1 MTAIEPAVH
10 LATEQANS
18 QSVESDAYK
27 RVFAR
32 MHAATRRS
40 SNVERSL
47 REARLD
53 ALAALVHDNAERFV
67 EAISADFGHRSA
79 HETRLLELFPSLESI
94 RHNRSHVGTWMKP
107 QRKSPSIW
115 FRPGRARIIPQP
127 LGVVGIIVPWNYP
140 LFLAVSP
147 LAAALAAGNRVLIK
161 MSEFT
166 PRTGELLAELV
177 AKYFAAEDVSVVLGD
192 ATVGADFARLPFDH
206 LLFTGST
213 KVGHDIMRM
222 AADNLTPVTLEL
234 GGKSPAIIG
243 PDYSLAKA
251 AERIMVGK
259 LLNAGQT
266 CIAPDYVLV
275 PAGREQAFIDAARAV
290 VARCFPELATTPDYT
305 AIVNDRHYQRLQG
318 YVADAQARG
327 AKIEPLSTANADPM
341 ARRLPPLALLNVDDG
356 MRVMQDEIFGP
367 LLPVLPYTDLD
378 AAIAYV
384 NEHPRPLA
392 LYCFENDAGRRDR
405 VLNETIAGGV
415 TVNDTIL
422 HIAQENL
429 PFGGVGPSGMGHY
442 HGIEGF
448 RTFSKQ
454 KAVFY
459 QSGLNGMSLFNPP
472 YGALFERLTRF
483 LMR

>member
-1 MTAIEPAVH
+1 MNAIEPAVRQ
-10 LATEQANS
+10 QAA
-18 QSVESDAYK
+18 DASAFK
-27 RVFAR
+27 RTFTA

-40 SNVERSL
+40 AVVERN
-47 REARLD
+47 RRQARLD
-53 ALAALVHDNAERFV
+53 ALIALVHDNAERFV
-67 EAISADFGHRSA
+67 TAISGDFGHRSA
-79 HETRLLELFPSLESI
+79 HETRLLELFPSLEAI
-94 RHNRSHVGTWMKP
+94 RHTRSHFGAWMKP
-107 QRKSPSIW
+107 QKKSASIW

-140 LFLAVSP
+140 LFLAISP
-147 LAAALAAGNRVLIK
+147 LAAALAAGNRVMIK

-177 AKYFAAEDVSVVLGD
+177 AKYFNAEDVSVVLGD
-192 ATVGADFARLPFDH
+192 ASVGADFARLPFDH

-234 GGKSPAIIG
+234 GGKSPAIVG
-243 PDYSLAKA
+243 PEYSMAKA

-275 PAGREQAFIDAARAV
+275 PAGHEQAFIEAARGV
-290 VARCFPELATTPDYT
+290 VAKCFPDMANTPDYT
-305 AIVNDRHYQRLQG
+305 AIVNDRHYQRLQA
-318 YVADAQARG
+318 YVADARERG
-327 AKIEPLSTANADPM
+327 AQIEPLSTALADDT
-341 ARRLPPLALLNVDDG
+341 RRKLPPLALLKVDDN

-367 LLPVLPYTDLD
+367 LLPVLPYKDLD

-384 NEHPRPLA
+384 NQHPRPLA
-392 LYCFENDAGRRDR
+392 LYYFGHDGAARDR
-405 VLNETIAGGV
+405 VLNETVAGGV
-415 TVNDTIL
+415 TINDTIL
-422 HIAQENL
+422 HIAQEEL

-442 HGIEGF
+442 HGVEGF

-459 QSGLNGMSLFNPP
+459 QSRLNGMSLFNPP
-472 YGALFERLTRF
+472 YGAMFERLTKF
-483 LMR
+483 LIR

>member
-1 MTAIEPAVH
+1 MN
-10 LATEQANS
+10 ATEPLAHQDADAAGFK
-18 QSVESDAYK
+18 SVFEA
-27 RVFAR
+27 
-32 MHAATRRS
+32 MHASTRRS
-40 SNVERSL
+40 PAVERN
-47 REARLD
+47 RRQARLD
-53 ALAALVHDNAERFV
+53 ALLALVHDNAERFV
-67 EAISADFGHRSA
+67 KAISADFGHRSA
-79 HETRLLELFPSLESI
+79 HETRLLELFPSLEAV
-94 RHNRSHVGTWMKP
+94 RHTRSHFGAWMKP
-107 QRKSPSIW
+107 QRKSASMW
-115 FRPGRARIIPQP
+115 FRPGRARIINQP

-140 LFLAVSP
+140 LFLAISP
-147 LAAALAAGNRVLIK
+147 LAAALAAGNRVMVK

-192 ATVGADFARLPFDH
+192 ASVGADFARLPFDH

-243 PDYSLAKA
+243 TDYPLARA

-275 PAGREQAFIDAARAV
+275 PAGREQAFVEAARAV
-290 VARCFPELATTPDYT
+290 VAKCFPDMANTPDYT

-318 YVADAQARG
+318 YLADAQERG
-327 AKIEPLSTANADPM
+327 ATIEPLSMAPAD
-341 ARRLPPLALLNVDDG
+341 ATRRKLPPLVLLNVDDG

-378 AAIAYV
+378 AAIAHV
-384 NEHPRPLA
+384 NQHPRPLA
-392 LYCFENDAGRRDR
+392 LYYFGNDSGPRDR
-405 VLNETIAGGV
+405 VLNETVAGGV
-415 TVNDTIL
+415 TINDTIL
-422 HIAQENL
+422 HIAQEEL

-448 RTFSKQ
+448 RTFTKQ

-459 QSGLNGMSLFNPP
+459 QSWLNGMSLFNPP
-472 YGALFERLTRF
+472 YGALFERLTKF
-483 LMR
+483 LIR

>member
-1 MTAIEPAVH
+1 MAA
-10 LATEQANS
+10 EQFAEAETVKN
-18 QSVESDAYK
+18 
-27 RVFAR
+27 VFER
-32 MHAATRRS
+32 MHAATRR
-40 SNVERSL
+40 NAQVERGA
-47 REARLD
+47 RQARLD

-67 EAISADFGHRSA
+67 TAISADFGHRSA

-94 RHNRSHVGTWMKP
+94 RHNRSHFGAWMKP
-107 QRKSPSIW
+107 RRTAPSIW
-115 FRPGRARIIPQP
+115 FRPGSARIIQQP

-147 LAAALAAGNRVLIK
+147 LAAALAAGNRVMVK

-177 AKYFAAEDVSVVLGD
+177 ARYFDADDVSVVLGD

-243 PDYSLAKA
+243 PDYSMEKA

-275 PAGREQAFIDAARAV
+275 PAGREQAFVDAARAV
-290 VARCFPELATTPDYT
+290 VAKCYPALAITEDYT

-318 YVADAQARG
+318 YVADAQTRG
-327 AKIEPLSTANADPM
+327 AKIEPLSMAAADD
-341 ARRLPPLALLNVDDG
+341 ARRKLPPLALLNVDDT

-367 LLPVLPYTDLD
+367 LLPVLPYQDLD

-384 NEHPRPLA
+384 NQRPRPLA

-405 VLNETIAGGV
+405 VLNETVAGGV
-415 TVNDTIL
+415 TINDTIL

-442 HGIEGF
+442 HGYEGF
-448 RTFSKQ
+448 KTFTKQ

-459 QSGLNGMSLFNPP
+459 QSRLNGMSLFNPP
-472 YGALFERLTRF
+472 YGALFERLTTF
-483 LMR
+483 LIR

>member
-1 MTAIEPAVH
+1 MNAIDPLLQAASAEVAEA
-10 LATEQANS
+10 ATFRRQF
-18 QSVESDAYK
+18 DAMY
-27 RVFAR
+27 
-32 MHAATRRS
+32 AATRRS
-40 SNVERSL
+40 AAVSCAKRQ
-47 REARLD
+47 ARLD
-53 ALAALVHDNAERFV
+53 ALFDLVHDNGDRFV

-79 HETRLLELFPSLESI
+79 HETRLLELFPSLEAV
-94 RHNRSHVGTWMKP
+94 RHTRSHFGGWMKP
-107 QRKSPSIW
+107 QARSPSIW
-115 FRPGRARIIPQP
+115 FRPGRARILMQP

-140 LFLAVSP
+140 LFLAISP
-147 LAAALAAGNRVLIK
+147 LAAALAAGNRVMVK

-166 PRTGELLAELV
+166 PRTGELLASLV
-177 AKYFAAEDVSVVLGD
+177 TRYFAPDDVTVVLGD
-192 ATVGADFARLPFDH
+192 AKVGADFARLPFDH

-234 GGKSPAIIG
+234 GGKSPAILG
-243 PDYSLAKA
+243 PDYPLEKA

-275 PAGREQAFIDAARAV
+275 PAGREQAFVAAARAV
-290 VARCFPELATTPDYT
+290 VAKCWPDPAGSPDYT
-305 AIVNDRHYQRLQG
+305 AIVNDRHFQRLQG
-318 YVADAQARG
+318 YVDDARERG
-327 AKIEPLSTANADPM
+327 AKIEPLSAAQANAGT
-341 ARRLPPLALLNVDDG
+341 RKLPPLALLGVSDD

-367 LLPVLPYTDLD
+367 LLPVLPYADLD

-384 NEHPRPLA
+384 NSHPRPLA
-392 LYCFENDAGRRDR
+392 LYHFENDSVRRDR
-405 VLNETIAGGV
+405 VLEETVAGGV

-448 RTFSKQ
+448 KTFTKQ

-459 QSGLNGMSLFNPP
+459 QSRLNGMSLFNPP

-483 LMR
+483 LLR

>member
-1 MTAIEPAVH
+1 MNASEPAV
-10 LATEQANS
+10 Q
-18 QSVESDAYK
+18 QPVDAPAY
-27 RVFAR
+27 RHIFEA

-40 SNVERSL
+40 PMVERN
-47 REARLD
+47 RRQARLD
-53 ALAALVHDNAERFV
+53 ALLALVHDNADRFV
-67 EAISADFGHRSA
+67 TAISADFGHRSA
-79 HETRLLELFPSLESI
+79 HETRLLELFPSLEAV
-94 RHNRSHVGTWMKP
+94 RHTRSHFGAWMKP
-107 QRKSPSIW
+107 QRKSASLW
-115 FRPGRARIIPQP
+115 FRPGRAQIIPQP

-140 LFLAVSP
+140 LFLAISP
-147 LAAALAAGNRVLIK
+147 LAAALAAGNRVMIK

-166 PRTGELLAELV
+166 PRIGELLAELV

-192 ATVGADFARLPFDH
+192 ASVGADFARLPFDH

-234 GGKSPAIIG
+234 GGKSPAILG
-243 PDYSLAKA
+243 ADYPLAKA

-275 PAGREQAFIDAARAV
+275 PAGREQAFVEAARAV
-290 VARCFPELATTPDYT
+290 VAKCFPDMAATPDYT

-318 YVADAQARG
+318 YVTDARERG
-327 AKIEPLSTANADPM
+327 ARIEPLSTASAD
-341 ARRLPPLALLNVDDG
+341 ATRRRLPPLALLDVDDG

-367 LLPVLPYTDLD
+367 LLPVLPYQDID

-384 NEHPRPLA
+384 NQHPRPLA
-392 LYCFENDAGRRDR
+392 LYYFGNDSGPRDR
-405 VLNETIAGGV
+405 VLNETVAGGV

-422 HIAQENL
+422 HIAQEEL

-442 HGIEGF
+442 HGLDGF
-448 RTFSKQ
+448 KTFSKQ

-459 QSGLNGMSLFNPP
+459 QSWLNGMSLFNPP
-472 YGALFERLTRF
+472 YGALFERLTKF
-483 LMR
+483 LIR

>member
-1 MTAIEPAVH
+1 MTAIEPAAH
-10 LATEQANS
+10 QSAPLAAGAE
-18 QSVESDAYK
+18 AYK
-27 RVFAR
+27 NLFAR

-40 SNVERSL
+40 SSVERGL

-67 EAISADFGHRSA
+67 DAISADFGHRSA

-94 RHNRSHVGTWMKP
+94 RHNRSHVGAWMKP
-107 QRKSPSIW
+107 QRKAASIW

-147 LAAALAAGNRVLIK
+147 LAAALAAGNRVMVK

-166 PRTGELLAELV
+166 PRTGELLAELA
-177 AKYFAAEDVSVVLGD
+177 AKYFAADDVAVVLGD
-192 ATVGADFARLPFDH
+192 AAVGADFARLSFDH

-234 GGKSPAIIG
+234 GGKSPVILG
-243 PDYSLAKA
+243 PDYPLQKA

-275 PAGREQAFIDAARAV
+275 PAGREQAFVDAARAV
-290 VARCFPELATTPDYT
+290 VARCFPAMASTPDYT

-318 YVADAQARG
+318 YVADAEARG
-327 AKIEPLSTANADPM
+327 ARIEPLSTTAADA
-341 ARRLPPLALLNVDDG
+341 ARRKLPPLALLNVDDG

-367 LLPVLPYTDLD
+367 LLPILPYTGLD
-378 AAIAYV
+378 AAIDYV
-384 NEHPRPLA
+384 NQHPRPLA

-405 VLNETIAGGV
+405 VLHETIAGGV

-442 HGIEGF
+442 HGSEGF
-448 RTFSKQ
+448 KTFSKQ

-472 YGALFERLTRF
+472 YGALFERLTKF
-483 LMR
+483 LIR

>member
-1 MTAIEPAVH
+1 MN
-10 LATEQANS
+10 ATEPLAHQDADAAGFK
-18 QSVESDAYK
+18 SVFEA
-27 RVFAR
+27 
-32 MHAATRRS
+32 MHASTRRS
-40 SNVERSL
+40 PAVERN
-47 REARLD
+47 RRQARLD
-53 ALAALVHDNAERFV
+53 ALLALVHDNAERFV
-67 EAISADFGHRSA
+67 TAISADFGHRSA
-79 HETRLLELFPSLESI
+79 HETRLLELFPSLEAV
-94 RHNRSHVGTWMKP
+94 RHTRSHFGAWMKP
-107 QRKSPSIW
+107 QRKSASMW
-115 FRPGRARIIPQP
+115 FRPGRARIINQP

-140 LFLAVSP
+140 LFLAISP
-147 LAAALAAGNRVLIK
+147 LAAALAAGNRVMVK

-192 ATVGADFARLPFDH
+192 ASVGADFARLPFDH

-243 PDYSLAKA
+243 TDYPLARA

-275 PAGREQAFIDAARAV
+275 PAGREQAFVEAARAV
-290 VARCFPELATTPDYT
+290 VAKCFPDMANTPDYT

-318 YVADAQARG
+318 YLADAQERG
-327 AKIEPLSTANADPM
+327 ATIEPLSMAPAD
-341 ARRLPPLALLNVDDG
+341 ATRRKLPPLVLLNVDDG

-378 AAIAYV
+378 AAIAHV
-384 NEHPRPLA
+384 NQHPRPLA
-392 LYCFENDAGRRDR
+392 LYYFGNDSGPRDR
-405 VLNETIAGGV
+405 VLNETVAGGV
-415 TVNDTIL
+415 TINDTIL
-422 HIAQENL
+422 HIAQEEL

-448 RTFSKQ
+448 RTFTKQ

-459 QSGLNGMSLFNPP
+459 QSWLNGMSLFNPP
-472 YGALFERLTRF
+472 YGALFERLTKF
-483 LMR
+483 LIR

>member
-1 MTAIEPAVH
+1 MNAIDPLLQAAPAEVAEA
-10 LATEQANS
+10 ATFRRQF
-18 QSVESDAYK
+18 DAMY
-27 RVFAR
+27 
-32 MHAATRRS
+32 AATRRS
-40 SNVERSL
+40 AAVSRAK
-47 REARLD
+47 RQARLD
-53 ALAALVHDNAERFV
+53 ALFDLVHDNGDRFV

-79 HETRLLELFPSLESI
+79 HETRLLELFPSLEAVK
-94 RHNRSHVGTWMKP
+94 HTRSHFGGWMKP
-107 QRKSPSIW
+107 QARSPSIW
-115 FRPGRARIIPQP
+115 FRPGRARILMQP

-140 LFLAVSP
+140 LFLAISP
-147 LAAALAAGNRVLIK
+147 MAAALAAGNRVMVK

-166 PRTGELLAELV
+166 PRTGELLASLV
-177 AKYFAAEDVSVVLGD
+177 TRYFAPDDVTVVLGD
-192 ATVGADFARLPFDH
+192 AKVGADFARLPFDH

-234 GGKSPAIIG
+234 GGKSPAILG
-243 PDYSLAKA
+243 PDYPLEKA

-275 PAGREQAFIDAARAV
+275 PAGREQAFVAAARAV
-290 VARCFPELATTPDYT
+290 VAKCWPDPAGSPDYT
-305 AIVNDRHYQRLQG
+305 AIVNDRHFQRLQG
-318 YVADAQARG
+318 YVDDARERG
-327 AKIEPLSTANADPM
+327 AKVEPLSAAQANAGT
-341 ARRLPPLALLNVDDG
+341 RKLPPLALLGVSDD

-367 LLPVLPYTDLD
+367 LLPVLPYADLD

-384 NEHPRPLA
+384 NSHPRPLA
-392 LYCFENDAGRRDR
+392 LYHFENDSVRRDR
-405 VLNETIAGGV
+405 VLEETVAGGV

-448 RTFSKQ
+448 KTFTKQ

-483 LMR
+483 LLR

>member
-1 MTAIEPAVH
+1 MN
-10 LATEQANS
+10 ATEPLAHQDADAAGFK
-18 QSVESDAYK
+18 SVFEA
-27 RVFAR
+27 
-32 MHAATRRS
+32 MHASTRRS
-40 SNVERSL
+40 PVVERN
-47 REARLD
+47 RRQARLD
-53 ALAALVHDNAERFV
+53 ALLALVHDNAERFV
-67 EAISADFGHRSA
+67 TAISADFGHRSA
-79 HETRLLELFPSLESI
+79 HETRLLELFPSLEAV
-94 RHNRSHVGTWMKP
+94 RHTRSHFGAWMKP
-107 QRKSPSIW
+107 QRKSASMW
-115 FRPGRARIIPQP
+115 FRPGRARIINQP

-140 LFLAVSP
+140 LFLAISP
-147 LAAALAAGNRVLIK
+147 LAAALAAGNRVMVK

-192 ATVGADFARLPFDH
+192 ASVGADFARLPFDH

-243 PDYSLAKA
+243 ADYPLARA

-275 PAGREQAFIDAARAV
+275 PAGREQAFVEAARAV
-290 VARCFPELATTPDYT
+290 VAKCFPDMANTPDYT

-318 YVADAQARG
+318 YLADAQERG
-327 AKIEPLSTANADPM
+327 ATIEPLSTAPAD
-341 ARRLPPLALLNVDDG
+341 ATRRKLPPLALLNVDDG

-378 AAIAYV
+378 AAIAHV
-384 NEHPRPLA
+384 NQHPRPLA
-392 LYCFENDAGRRDR
+392 LYYFGNDSGPRDR
-405 VLNETIAGGV
+405 VLNETVAGGV
-415 TVNDTIL
+415 TINDTIL
-422 HIAQENL
+422 HIAQEEL

-448 RTFSKQ
+448 RTFTKQ

-459 QSGLNGMSLFNPP
+459 QSWLNGMSLFNPP
-472 YGALFERLTRF
+472 YGALFERLTKF
-483 LMR
+483 LIR

>member
-1 MTAIEPAVH
+1 MNAIEPATEQ
-10 LATEQANS
+10 ATEQATDT
-18 QSVESDAYK
+18 EAFK
-27 RVFAR
+27 RVFER

-40 SNVERSL
+40 ALVERGS
-47 REARLD
+47 RQARLD

-67 EAISADFGHRSA
+67 EAISVDFGHRSA

-94 RHNRSHVGTWMKP
+94 RHNRSHVGAWMKP
-107 QRKSPSIW
+107 QRKAASIW
-115 FRPGRARIIPQP
+115 FRPGRAQIIPQP

-147 LAAALAAGNRVLIK
+147 LAAALAAGNRVMIK

-177 AKYFAAEDVSVVLGD
+177 ARYFAADDVSVVLGD
-192 ATVGADFARLPFDH
+192 AAVGADFARLPFDH

-213 KVGHDIMRM
+213 RVGHDIMRM
-222 AADNLTPVTLEL
+222 AAENLTPVTLEL
-234 GGKSPAIIG
+234 GGKSPAIVG
-243 PDYSLAKA
+243 PDYPLAKA

-275 PAGREQAFIDAARAV
+275 PVGREQAFIEAARAV
-290 VARCFPELATTPDYT
+290 GAKIYPDMANTPDYT
-305 AIVNDRHYQRLQG
+305 AIVNERHYQRLQG
-318 YVADAQARG
+318 YISDARERG
-327 AKIEPLSTANADPM
+327 ATIEPLSSASAD
-341 ARRLPPLALLNVDDG
+341 AARRRLPPLALLNVDDG

-378 AAIAYV
+378 AAIAWV
-384 NEHPRPLA
+384 NQHPRPLA
-392 LYCFENDAGRRDR
+392 LYCFENDGGRRDR
-405 VLNETIAGGV
+405 VLNETVAGGV

-422 HIAQENL
+422 HIAQEEL

-459 QSGLNGMSLFNPP
+459 QSSLNGMSLFNPP
-472 YGALFERLTRF
+472 YGTLFERLTKF
-483 LMR
+483 LIR

>member
-1 MTAIEPAVH
+1 MNAIEPAAH
-10 LATEQANS
+10 QDTDATAF
-18 QSVESDAYK
+18 K
-27 RVFAR
+27 RVFNA

-40 SNVERSL
+40 PLVERSS
-47 REARLD
+47 RQARLD
-53 ALAALVHDNAERFV
+53 VLIALVHDNAERFV
-67 EAISADFGHRSA
+67 TAISADFGHRSA
-79 HETRLLELFPSLESI
+79 HETRLLELFPSLEAI
-94 RHNRSHVGTWMKP
+94 RHTRSHFGTWMKP
-107 QRKSPSIW
+107 QRKAASIW
-115 FRPGRARIIPQP
+115 FRPGRARILMQP

-140 LFLAVSP
+140 LFLAISP
-147 LAAALAAGNRVLIK
+147 LAAALAAGNRVMIK

-192 ATVGADFARLPFDH
+192 AAVGADFARLPFDH

-213 KVGHDIMRM
+213 RVGHDIMRM

-234 GGKSPAIIG
+234 GGKSPAIVG
-243 PDYSLAKA
+243 PDYPLHKA

-275 PAGREQAFIDAARAV
+275 PAGREQAFVEAARAV
-290 VARCFPELATTPDYT
+290 VAKCFPALATTPDYT

-318 YVADAQARG
+318 YVSDAAARG
-327 AKIEPLSTANADPM
+327 AKIEPLSTAAAD
-341 ARRLPPLALLNVDDG
+341 ATRRKLPPLALLNVDDG

-367 LLPVLPYTDLD
+367 LLPVLPYQNLD
-378 AAIAYV
+378 AALAYV
-384 NEHPRPLA
+384 NQHPRPLA

-405 VLNETIAGGV
+405 VLNETVAGGV

-422 HIAQENL
+422 HIAQEDL

-459 QSGLNGMSLFNPP
+459 QSALNGMSLFNPP

-483 LMR
+483 LIR

>member
-1 MTAIEPAVH
+1 MNASEPAV
-10 LATEQANS
+10 Q
-18 QSVESDAYK
+18 QPVDAPAY
-27 RVFAR
+27 RHIFEA

-40 SNVERSL
+40 PMVERN
-47 REARLD
+47 RRQARLD
-53 ALAALVHDNAERFV
+53 ALLALVHDNADRFV
-67 EAISADFGHRSA
+67 TAISADFGHRSA
-79 HETRLLELFPSLESI
+79 HETRLLELFPSLEAV
-94 RHNRSHVGTWMKP
+94 RHTRSHFGAWMKP
-107 QRKSPSIW
+107 QRKSASLW
-115 FRPGRARIIPQP
+115 FRPGRAQIIPQP

-140 LFLAVSP
+140 LFLAISP
-147 LAAALAAGNRVLIK
+147 LAAALAAGNRVMIK

-166 PRTGELLAELV
+166 PRIGELLAELV

-192 ATVGADFARLPFDH
+192 ASVGADFARLPFDH

-234 GGKSPAIIG
+234 GGKSPAILG
-243 PDYSLAKA
+243 ADYPLAKA

-275 PAGREQAFIDAARAV
+275 PAGREQAFVEAARAV
-290 VARCFPELATTPDYT
+290 VAKCFPDMAATPDYT

-318 YVADAQARG
+318 YVTDAREHGAR
-327 AKIEPLSTANADPM
+327 IEPLSTASADVTR
-341 ARRLPPLALLNVDDG
+341 RRLPPLALLDVDDG

-367 LLPVLPYTDLD
+367 LLPVLPYADLD

-384 NEHPRPLA
+384 NQHPRPLA
-392 LYCFENDAGRRDR
+392 LYYFGNDSGPRDR
-405 VLNETIAGGV
+405 VLNETVAGGV

-422 HIAQENL
+422 HIAQEEL

-442 HGIEGF
+442 HGLDGF
-448 RTFSKQ
+448 KTFSKQ

-459 QSGLNGMSLFNPP
+459 QSWLNGMSLFNPP
-472 YGALFERLTRF
+472 YGALFERLTKF
-483 LMR
+483 LIR

>member
-1 MTAIEPAVH
+1 MNASEPAAH
-10 LATEQANS
+10 QQA
-18 QSVESDAYK
+18 DAA
-27 RVFAR
+27 VFRRTFDA
-32 MHAATRRS
+32 MHAATRHS
-40 SNVERSL
+40 PVVERN
-47 REARLD
+47 RRQARLD
-53 ALAALVHDNAERFV
+53 ALLALVHDNSERFV
-67 EAISADFGHRSA
+67 TAISADFGHRSA
-79 HETRLLELFPSLESI
+79 HETRLLELFPSLEAV
-94 RHNRSHVGTWMKP
+94 RHTRSHFGAWMKP
-107 QRKSPSIW
+107 QRKSASLW
-115 FRPGRARIIPQP
+115 FRPGRAQIIPQP

-140 LFLAVSP
+140 LFLAISP
-147 LAAALAAGNRVLIK
+147 LAAALAAGNRVLLK

-192 ATVGADFARLPFDH
+192 ASVGADFARLPFDH

-243 PDYSLAKA
+243 ADYPLARA

-275 PAGREQAFIDAARAV
+275 PAGREHAFIEAARAV
-290 VARCFPELATTPDYT
+290 VAKCFPDMAATPDYT

-318 YVADAQARG
+318 YLADAQERG
-327 AKIEPLSTANADPM
+327 ATIEPLSTTPAD
-341 ARRLPPLALLNVDDG
+341 ATRRRLPPVALLNVDDG

-367 LLPVLPYTDLD
+367 LLPVLPYQDLD
-378 AAIAYV
+378 QAIAWV
-384 NEHPRPLA
+384 NQHPRPLA
-392 LYCFENDAGRRDR
+392 LYYFGNDGGPRDR
-405 VLNETIAGGV
+405 VLNETVAGGV
-415 TVNDTIL
+415 TINDTIL
-422 HIAQENL
+422 HIAQEEL

-448 RTFSKQ
+448 KTFTKQ

-459 QSGLNGMSLFNPP
+459 QSRLNGMSLFNPP
-472 YGALFERLTRF
+472 YGALFERLTKF
-483 LMR
+483 LIR

>member
-1 MTAIEPAVH
+1 
-10 LATEQANS
+10 
-18 QSVESDAYK
+18 
-27 RVFAR
+27 
-32 MHAATRRS
+32 
-40 SNVERSL
+40 
-47 REARLD
+47 
-53 ALAALVHDNAERFV
+53 
-67 EAISADFGHRSA
+67 
-79 HETRLLELFPSLESI
+79 
-94 RHNRSHVGTWMKP
+94 
-107 QRKSPSIW
+107 
-115 FRPGRARIIPQP
+115 
-127 LGVVGIIVPWNYP
+127 

-147 LAAALAAGNRVLIK
+147 LAAALAAGNRVMVK

-166 PRTGELLAELV
+166 PRTGELLASLV
-177 AKYFAAEDVSVVLGD
+177 TRYFAPDDVTVVLGD
-192 ATVGADFARLPFDH
+192 AKVGADFARLPFDH

-234 GGKSPAIIG
+234 GGKSPAILG
-243 PDYSLAKA
+243 PDYPLEKA

-275 PAGREQAFIDAARAV
+275 PAGREQAFVAAARAV
-290 VARCFPELATTPDYT
+290 VAKCWPDPAGSPDYT
-305 AIVNDRHYQRLQG
+305 AIVNDRHFQRLQG
-318 YVADAQARG
+318 YVDDARERG
-327 AKIEPLSTANADPM
+327 AKIEPLSAAQANAGT
-341 ARRLPPLALLNVDDG
+341 RKLPPLALLGVSDD

-367 LLPVLPYTDLD
+367 LLPVLPYADLD

-384 NEHPRPLA
+384 NSHPRPLA
-392 LYCFENDAGRRDR
+392 LYHFENDSVRRDR
-405 VLNETIAGGV
+405 VLEETVAGGV

-448 RTFSKQ
+448 KTFTKQ

-483 LMR
+483 LLR

>member
-1 MTAIEPAVH
+1 MNANEAVARQ
-10 LATEQANS
+10 LAEAETFKN
-18 QSVESDAYK
+18 
-27 RVFAR
+27 VFER
-32 MHAATRRS
+32 MRAATRR
-40 SNVERSL
+40 NAQVERSA
-47 REARLD
+47 RQVRLD

-67 EAISADFGHRSA
+67 TAISADFGHRSA

-94 RHNRSHVGTWMKP
+94 RHTRSHFGAWMKP
-107 QRKSPSIW
+107 QRKAASIW

-140 LFLAVSP
+140 LFLAVAP
-147 LAAALAAGNRVLIK
+147 LAAALAAGNRVMIK

-177 AKYFAAEDVSVVLGD
+177 AKYFAADDVSVVLGD

-234 GGKSPAIIG
+234 GGKSPAIVG
-243 PDYSLAKA
+243 PDYSMAKA

-275 PAGREQAFIDAARAV
+275 PAGTEQAFIEAARAV
-290 VARCFPELATTPDYT
+290 VAKCFPAMATTPDYT

-318 YVADAQARG
+318 YVTDAQARG
-327 AKIEPLSTANADPM
+327 AKIEPLSTATADD
-341 ARRLPPLALLNVDDG
+341 ARRKLPPLALLNVDDN

-367 LLPVLPYTDLD
+367 LLPVLPYKDLD

-384 NEHPRPLA
+384 NQHPRPLA

-405 VLNETIAGGV
+405 VLNETVAGGV
-415 TVNDTIL
+415 TINDTIL
-422 HIAQENL
+422 HIAQEEL

-448 RTFSKQ
+448 KTFTKQ

-459 QSGLNGMSLFNPP
+459 QSWLNGMPLFNPP
-472 YGALFERLTRF
+472 YGALFERLTKF
-483 LMR
+483 LIR

>member
-1 MTAIEPAVH
+1 MNASEPAAQQQV
-10 LATEQANS
+10 
-18 QSVESDAYK
+18 DAPAY
-27 RVFAR
+27 RRIFEA
-32 MHAATRRS
+32 MHAATRR
-40 SNVERSL
+40 NPMVERN
-47 REARLD
+47 RRQARLD
-53 ALAALVHDNAERFV
+53 ALLALVHDNADRFV
-67 EAISADFGHRSA
+67 TAISADFGHRSA
-79 HETRLLELFPSLESI
+79 HETRLLELFPSLEAV
-94 RHNRSHVGTWMKP
+94 RHTRSHFGAWMKP
-107 QRKSPSIW
+107 QRKSASLW
-115 FRPGRARIIPQP
+115 FRPGRAQIIPQP

-140 LFLAVSP
+140 LFLAISP
-147 LAAALAAGNRVLIK
+147 LAAALAAGNRVMIK

-166 PRTGELLAELV
+166 PRIGELLAELV

-192 ATVGADFARLPFDH
+192 ASVGADFARLPFDH

-234 GGKSPAIIG
+234 GGKSPAILG
-243 PDYSLAKA
+243 ADYPLAKA

-275 PAGREQAFIDAARAV
+275 PAGREQDFIEAARAV
-290 VARCFPELATTPDYT
+290 VAKCFPDMAATPDYT

-318 YVADAQARG
+318 YVTDARERG
-327 AKIEPLSTANADPM
+327 ARIEPLSPASAD
-341 ARRLPPLALLNVDDG
+341 ATRRRLPPLALLGVDDG

-367 LLPVLPYTDLD
+367 LLPVLPYADLD

-384 NEHPRPLA
+384 NQHPRPLA
-392 LYCFENDAGRRDR
+392 LYYFGNDSGPRDR
-405 VLNETIAGGV
+405 VLNETVAGGV
-415 TVNDTIL
+415 TINDTIL
-422 HIAQENL
+422 HIAQEEL

-448 RTFSKQ
+448 KTFSKQ

-459 QSGLNGMSLFNPP
+459 QSRLNGMSLFNPP
-472 YGALFERLTRF
+472 YGALFERLTKF
-483 LMR
+483 LIR

>member
-1 MTAIEPAVH
+1 MNATDPAAQSTAGTSAFRRGF
-10 LATEQANS
+10 
-18 QSVESDAYK
+18 DA
-27 RVFAR
+27 
-32 MHAATRRS
+32 MHAATRR
-40 SNVERSL
+40 NPAVDRA
-47 REARLD
+47 RRQARLD
-53 ALAALVHDNAERFV
+53 ALFALVHDNAERFV
-67 EAISADFGHRSA
+67 TAISADFGHRSA
-79 HETRLLELFPSLESI
+79 HETRLLELFPSLEAI
-94 RHNRSHVGTWMKP
+94 RHTRAHFGAWMKP
-107 QRKSPSIW
+107 QRKSPSLW
-115 FRPGRARIIPQP
+115 FRPGRARIINQP

-140 LFLAVSP
+140 LFLSISP
-147 LAAALAAGNRVLIK
+147 LAAALAAGNRVMIK

-166 PRTGELLAELV
+166 PRTGELLAEL
-177 AKYFAAEDVSVVLGD
+177 AARYFSADDVSVVLGD
-192 ATVGADFARLPFDH
+192 AAVGADFARLPFDH

-213 KVGHDIMRM
+213 RVGHDIMRM

-234 GGKSPAIIG
+234 GGKSPAIVG
-243 PDYSLAKA
+243 PDYPLAKA

-275 PAGREQAFIDAARAV
+275 PASREQAFVEAARAV
-290 VARCFPELATTPDYT
+290 VAKCYPAMATTADYT

-318 YVADAQARG
+318 YVSDAQARG
-327 AKIEPLSTANADPM
+327 ARIEPLSTAAADGV
-341 ARRLPPLALLNVDDG
+341 RRKLPPLALLNVNDD

-384 NEHPRPLA
+384 NQHPRPLA

-405 VLNETIAGGV
+405 VLNETAAGGV

-422 HIAQENL
+422 HIAQEDL

-448 RTFSKQ
+448 KTFSKQ
-454 KAVFY
+454 KGVFY
-459 QSGLNGMSLFNPP
+459 QSSLNAMSLFNPP
-472 YGALFERLTRF
+472 YGALFERLTKF
-483 LMR
+483 LIR